1 MPTITPCVVRS
12 SDSAASGSPD
22 STRASRSSS
31 ATVQCNS
38 RLIEKLRGPGLYDS
52 RVAGRWTSILV
63 SLAAAMLLIVL
74 VDGWAIAFLPR
85 VVEKIVISAAFIVL
99 VVVAVQELKGR
110 DRQRA

>member
-1 MPTITPCVVRS
+1 
-12 SDSAASGSPD
+12 
-22 STRASRSSS
+22 
-31 ATVQCNS
+31 
-38 RLIEKLRGPGLYDS
+38 
-52 RVAGRWTSILV
+52 VAGRWTSILV

-85 VVEKIVISAAFIVL
+85 VVEKIVISAAFVVL

>member
-1 MPTITPCVVRS
+1 
-12 SDSAASGSPD
+12 
-22 STRASRSSS
+22 
-31 ATVQCNS
+31 
-38 RLIEKLRGPGLYDS
+38 
-52 RVAGRWTSILV
+52 VAGRWTSILV